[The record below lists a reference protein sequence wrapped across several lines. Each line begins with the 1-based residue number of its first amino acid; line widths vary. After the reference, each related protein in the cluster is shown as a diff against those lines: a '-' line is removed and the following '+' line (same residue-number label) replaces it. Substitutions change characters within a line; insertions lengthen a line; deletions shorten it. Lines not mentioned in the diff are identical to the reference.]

1 MCSLSTSTCKED
13 QLLDFYNTN
22 ATRTEE
28 LLKVVEDNELWT
40 VLNIT
45 FENSEH
51 MCASALRCYIFLQRK
66 PVYYVLNV
74 ILPILVLS
82 LIALLVFWL
91 PAGSGEK
98 VGLAVTVVLSF
109 TVAQD
114 TMGNIVPKTSDSLPL
129 LSK

>member
-1 MCSLSTSTCKED
+1 MACNSTSTCKED
-13 QLLDFYNTN
+13 QLLDFIKGNQTSN
-22 ATRTEE
+22 EE
-28 LLKVVEDNELWT
+28 LLKVVEDNELWK
-40 VLNIT
+40 VLNIS

-51 MCASALRCYIFLQRK
+51 MCASALRCYIFLHRK

-82 LIALLVFWL
+82 LVALLVFWL

-114 TMGNIVPKTSDSLPL
+114 TMGNIVPKTSESLPL